1 MIRFGAIAA
10 MQFFPFR
17 IPAIEV
23 PRIALIVA
31 FGITASPTL
40 ARAEEASALGCIN
53 EMAVPVYGS
62 IPWLAQISGTAMV
75 IVRLDPSAKPLDID
89 VQSSHKALTDWVRG
103 WLRKSTFLSG
113 CAGKT
118 VRLLFKYHL
127 EGERRES
134 PDNHVVVRFPGTFE
148 ITASPPVLHQTID

>member
-10 MQFFPFR
+10 TQSFPFR

-62 IPWLAQISGTAMV
+62 IPWLAQISGIAMV
-75 IVRLDPSAKPLDID
+75 IVRLDDP
-89 VQSSHKALTDWVRG
+89 QSLWI
-103 WLRKSTFLSG
+103 STFRVH
-113 CAGKT
+113 T
-118 VRLLFKYHL
+118 RRLRI
-127 EGERRES
+127 G
-134 PDNHVVVRFPGTFE
+134 
-148 ITASPPVLHQTID
+148 